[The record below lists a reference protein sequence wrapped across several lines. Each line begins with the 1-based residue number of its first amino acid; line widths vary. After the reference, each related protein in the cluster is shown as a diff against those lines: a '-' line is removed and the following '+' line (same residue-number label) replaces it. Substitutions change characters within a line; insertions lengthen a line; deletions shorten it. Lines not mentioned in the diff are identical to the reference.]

1 VWREKRRLRQL
12 ENEVAQARAGQADL
26 QRRLELFEKIAAAAG
41 VEAPGPAAEPDL
53 AEDTVPQSLVV
64 AAQDPRRDGAPVRVD
79 VDGRE
84 LVAVVGGGG
93 GDPHEW
99 WSAIRRLAS
108 KLRSAS

>member
-12 ENEVAQARAGQADL
+12 EAEVARAKAGQADL

-41 VEAPGPAAEPDL
+41 AEVAARPGEPGAED
-53 AEDTVPQSLVV
+53 DTVPQSLVI
-64 AAQDPRRDGAPVRVD
+64 AAQDPRQNGAPVRVN

-93 GDPHEW
+93 GDPQEW
-99 WSAIRRLAS
+99 WAAIRRLAS
-108 KLRSAS
+108 RLRSAS

>member
-1 VWREKRRLRQL
+1 VRREKRRLRQL
-12 ENEVAQARAGQADL
+12 ENEVAQAKADQADL

-41 VEAPGPAAEPDL
+41 VEDAGPAAER
-53 AEDTVPQSLVV
+53 AEDDTVPQSLVV
-64 AAQDPRRDGAPVRVD
+64 AAQDPRQGGAPVRVD

-99 WSAIRRLAS
+99 WNAIRHLAS
-108 KLRSAS
+108 RLRSA

>member
-1 VWREKRRLRQL
+1 MWREKRRLRQL
-12 ENEVAQARAGQADL
+12 ENEVAHAKAGQADL

-41 VEAPGPAAEPDL
+41 VEAPDRAGVPHADD
-53 AEDTVPQSLVV
+53 DTVPQSLVV
-64 AAQDPRRDGAPVRVD
+64 AARDPRQDGAPVRVN

-99 WSAIRRLAS
+99 WAAIQRLAS
-108 KLRSAS
+108 RLRSAS

>member
-12 ENEVAQARAGQADL
+12 ESEVAQAKADQADL

-41 VEAPGPAAEPDL
+41 VEASGRAGEPRAED
-53 AEDTVPQSLVV
+53 DTVPQNLVV
-64 AAQDPRRDGAPVRVD
+64 AARDPRQDGVPVRVN

-93 GDPHEW
+93 GDPQEW
-99 WSAIRRLAS
+99 WAAIRRLAS
-108 KLRSAS
+108 RLRSAS